1 MTGQTLITGD
11 LSITYLHL
19 EKLMYELVFMTQVTE
34 QLIRNEIIDPRQ
46 FGFRSFHST
55 IHPLLITNNYI
66 ETKLRNKKIFA
77 LLH

>member
-1 MTGQTLITGD
+1 
-11 LSITYLHL
+11 
-19 EKLMYELVFMTQVTE
+19 MYELVFMTQVTE
-34 QLIRNEIIDPRQ
+34 QLIRNEIIDSRQ